1 MAGGQRSPDES
12 HPGASLHESW
22 GAYDKAPATL
32 MAGCPGAYTPHLM
45 HLSLSSSSF
54 HLPAPTWFFTAV
66 TWHNELERVG
76 HRVSKGMTSLPP
88 PSLLWASAVS
98 PSLRFHDSIWQRDVY
113 FRMLAGMVHRS
124 RGRGC
129 RREGGLTCQTHY
141 VGTT

>member
-1 MAGGQRSPDES
+1 MAGGQQSPDKS
-12 HPGASLHESW
+12 HPGAGRHESW
-22 GAYDKAPATL
+22 GAYDRATAAL
-32 MAGCPGAYTPHLM
+32 MAGCPGAHTPQLM
-45 HLSLSSSSF
+45 QLPLSSSL
-54 HLPAPTWFFTAV
+54 HLPAPTLFLRAD
-66 TWHNELERVG
+66 TWHNELVRAG
-76 HRVSKGMTSLPP
+76 HRVNKGMTSLPP

-141 VGTT
+141 EGTT